1 MDEAGQMS
9 LSNVLAVSSAA
20 RNLVLLGDPQQLEQ
34 PQQGSHPEGTEVSAL
49 EHVLG
54 RHKTMP
60 EEQGLFLEETY
71 RLHPDICSFTSEQF
85 YESRLQ
91 PRPGL
96 EKQMLVG
103 GNTIQGSGLWYLPLL
118 HEGNV
123 NSCTEE
129 VEAIQ
134 SLVDSLVQGQSV
146 WQNSDG
152 QRHKIGLHDILIV
165 APYNSQVVDLRKALP
180 GAQVG
185 TVDKFQGQQAP
196 IVIYSMTTSSPE
208 AAPRGMEF
216 LYSSNRLNVAT
227 SRAKAACVLVG
238 SPKLLEAECR
248 SPRQMKLVNAFCRY
262 VELAQVLPTGS
273 RSEGASVI

>member
-1 MDEAGQMS
+1 MS
-9 LSNVLAVSSAA
+9 DDVAQILTVEPIHSVYLLNQLPVAFIKPRVQWIALLEIDQIIERDTVIEIVRARQQDVLAIWW
-20 RNLVLLGDPQQLEQ
+20 RLV
-34 PQQGSHPEGTEVSAL
+34 
-49 EHVLG
+49 
-54 RHKTMP
+54 RHN
-60 EEQGLFLEETY
+60 
-71 RLHPDICSFTSEQF
+71 RVDIGIE
-85 YESRLQ
+85 ESRLQ

-262 VELAQVLPTGS
+262 VELAQVLPTRS
-273 RSEGASVI
+273 R

>member
-1 MDEAGQMS
+1 MS
-9 LSNVLAVSSAA
+9 LSNVLAVSSGA

-49 EHVLG
+49 EHVLAG
-54 RHKTMP
+54 HKTMP
-60 EEQGLFLEETY
+60 AEQGLFLEETY
-71 RLHPDICSFTSEQF
+71 RLHPGICSFTSEQF

-91 PRPGL
+91 PRPDL
-96 EKQMLVG
+96 EKQMIVG
-103 GNTIQGSGLWYLPLL
+103 GTTIQGSGLWYLPLL

-123 NSCTEE
+123 NSSPEE
-129 VEAIQ
+129 ILAIQ
-134 SLVDSLVQGQSV
+134 GLVDSLVRGQSR
-146 WQNSDG
+146 WQNAEGRRRNID
-152 QRHKIGLHDILIV
+152 LADILIV
-165 APYNSQVVDLRKALP
+165 APYNAQVVALREALP

-208 AAPRGMEF
+208 DAPRGMEF

-262 VELAQVLPTGS
+262 VELAQVLPTRS
-273 RSEGASVI
+273 R